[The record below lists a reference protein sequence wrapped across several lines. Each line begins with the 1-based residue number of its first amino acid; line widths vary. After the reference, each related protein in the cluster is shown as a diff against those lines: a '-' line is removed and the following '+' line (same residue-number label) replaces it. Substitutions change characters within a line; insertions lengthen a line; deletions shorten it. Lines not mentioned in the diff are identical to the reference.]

1 MAKRAASSPPVFKDI
16 RIYIRSKQFSP
27 PRRSPAPEMSDGPPP
42 MARAACGSEE
52 HYTFDPECSALSRPC
67 GKHGGIR
74 PDGRPVDPV
83 DLGGSTDEEDQAPT
97 SQSVGMFAET
107 LPGMPAFASVGATP
121 IEGGAA
127 SARDFIQ
134 RRCAEVAAARAAGSD
149 SAAEEVKPAGEV
161 TPAEE
166 VKPPAR
172 SGGGAGAAEEVK
184 PAEEVTPAEEVQP
197 PAEEVTPAEDVGGRP
212 RSGARGQP
220 LRKGGEAAPPSPALA
235 ARCGRARARAHA
247 PARALADGVAAAR
260 DRTRSPICSPTESAA
275 PPTPSTVAGAP
286 LGVAGDPTP
295 ATPLGQTGADIE
307 NTFAQALDNLSS
319 LGDASA
325 WDRGRAAVSALAKM
339 LSQVRGGDDAARL
352 AELVMIAQGE
362 VACRDAKRHEA
373 ADAAAGMTVQP
384 PQRLQIPVL
393 APVAGATA
401 PAMSAA
407 PVVAPT
413 PPQPAAIPTPKQHLA
428 AHGIIPEPAS
438 WADGRRR
445 RWKSE
450 LLQSPPSDD
459 EEETPCLPQFR
470 AGAEAETPCK
480 LGPWHSTST
489 EVYPPARGLKVPPPA
504 APVSRVDRLLQ
515 RMSPIEDVTETPFPA
530 VYDAAKDNIPSQ
542 VVDGI
547 TAEDIATACRFKASP
562 VATAV
567 PASSLLGKVSPAVGG
582 GDVAGGSAPA
592 VLDVKVPSDVIYK
605 QDVLDELSRA
615 QRAIQMGADALCA
628 DALQD
633 KLKNFYGLG
642 VMSNLPAPQHGDA
655 GPDGHGDASADA
667 AEKRAKKMAEEE
679 EMWEELKRG
688 SFMFQTRGEKI
699 SSMWNRALAADS
711 KLKEDYKNTLGLPNK
726 AKFRADW
733 GEKRY
738 KQFWERRSKTT
749 TNRKSEKLSG
759 KYLALARIAHKEGGG
774 KDGLKAATTYA
785 TNCIILGKHWVKWDS
800 MTNTLK
806 FYYVEHE
813 ISDEYVTAWTAHEEW
828 CNAPQPVQD
837 ALCLEGGGAAGPSA
851 MAADGSDGASTCGG
865 ALAKAKAK
873 AKGKAAA
880 VMRRPAAA
888 HRDDEAD
895 EEAALVDTTA
905 PEAGELEEAGGACE
919 EAGDDDDGEPP
930 VKREKTSLDVA
941 MADFKK
947 EKSLF
952 RGLMQQTSTT
962 LDLIE
967 SNSERDWAKNEQ
979 NRGALESAR
988 QTVQTAV
995 NSAAA
1000 LKELLAV
1007 NDYGDMKARIGASQL
1022 EVNFQK
1028 GATAL
1033 KEPLKNLQ
1041 TAVSRILR
1049 MHKQTLEQIKKQ
1061 TSKAGKRQRQS
1072 A

>member
-1 MAKRAASSPPVFKDI
+1 
-16 RIYIRSKQFSP
+16 
-27 PRRSPAPEMSDGPPP
+27 
-42 MARAACGSEE
+42 
-52 HYTFDPECSALSRPC
+52 
-67 GKHGGIR
+67 
-74 PDGRPVDPV
+74 
-83 DLGGSTDEEDQAPT
+83 
-97 SQSVGMFAET
+97 
-107 LPGMPAFASVGATP
+107 
-121 IEGGAA
+121 
-127 SARDFIQ
+127 
-134 RRCAEVAAARAAGSD
+134 
-149 SAAEEVKPAGEV
+149 
-161 TPAEE
+161 
-166 VKPPAR
+166 
-172 SGGGAGAAEEVK
+172 
-184 PAEEVTPAEEVQP
+184 
-197 PAEEVTPAEDVGGRP
+197 
-212 RSGARGQP
+212 
-220 LRKGGEAAPPSPALA
+220 
-235 ARCGRARARAHA
+235 
-247 PARALADGVAAAR
+247 
-260 DRTRSPICSPTESAA
+260 
-275 PPTPSTVAGAP
+275 
-286 LGVAGDPTP
+286 
-295 ATPLGQTGADIE
+295 
-307 NTFAQALDNLSS
+307 
-319 LGDASA
+319 
-325 WDRGRAAVSALAKM
+325 
-339 LSQVRGGDDAARL
+339 
-352 AELVMIAQGE
+352 
-362 VACRDAKRHEA
+362 
-373 ADAAAGMTVQP
+373 
-384 PQRLQIPVL
+384 
-393 APVAGATA
+393 
-401 PAMSAA
+401 
-407 PVVAPT
+407 
-413 PPQPAAIPTPKQHLA
+413 
-428 AHGIIPEPAS
+428 
-438 WADGRRR
+438 
-445 RWKSE
+445 
-450 LLQSPPSDD
+450 
-459 EEETPCLPQFR
+459 
-470 AGAEAETPCK
+470 
-480 LGPWHSTST
+480 
-489 EVYPPARGLKVPPPA
+489 
-504 APVSRVDRLLQ
+504 
-515 RMSPIEDVTETPFPA
+515 
-530 VYDAAKDNIPSQ
+530 
-542 VVDGI
+542 
-547 TAEDIATACRFKASP
+547 
-562 VATAV
+562 
-567 PASSLLGKVSPAVGG
+567 
-582 GDVAGGSAPA
+582 
-592 VLDVKVPSDVIYK
+592 
-605 QDVLDELSRA
+605 DVLDELSRA

-642 VMSNLPAPQHGDA
+642 VMSNLRALQHGDA

-837 ALCLEGGGAAGPSA
+837 ALCLEGGGAAG
-851 MAADGSDGASTCGG
+851 
-865 ALAKAKAK
+865 
-873 AKGKAAA
+873 
-880 VMRRPAAA
+880 
-888 HRDDEAD
+888 
-895 EEAALVDTTA
+895 
-905 PEAGELEEAGGACE
+905 ELEEAGGACE

-967 SNSERDWAKNEQ
+967 SNSEWDWAKNEQ
-979 NRGALESAR
+979 NRGALESAQ

-995 NSAAA
+995 NSTAA

-1007 NDYGDMKARIGASQL
+1007 NDYGDMKTRIGASQL